1 MNTRG
6 IQFAALACCVALIA
20 ASASFTRS
28 INAGRQNLS
37 MISQV
42 NPIESAPPEYA
53 FAIQA
58 FGAFRGLL
66 TNLAFI
72 RAEQYKQE
80 GKYYDAMQLASW
92 ITKLQPRF
100 VSVWE
105 FMAWN
110 MAWNISVTTYTP
122 EERWNWVYNGAK
134 LLRDEGL
141 KYNPRAVNLYRQLSW
156 IFGNKMSESVDEHHL
171 TYKRNWAWRMHLLL
185 GPPPDPLGE
194 YRPGEPFKELTQEIG
209 GAGDKLAEVSRREG
223 RMRYES
229 KRVAELVRKGVTGAV
244 EIKIDTARM
253 PTTAPMDDIPRMEG
267 YGIATRAAYDFVK
280 VIADAPRTLPEL
292 FEKFP
297 ESRQMVERL
306 TKEAGARLTDDEL
319 KEDTYF
325 EKDGLAFTFLYPY
338 RLATDPAALLTRI
351 VKAKS
356 ADPRRVAADQIAEIL
371 KVKEHNAA
379 GQELVRWLQKKVLR
393 EVYKMDAEKMA
404 NLVAYFGPM
413 DWRGVDAHSLY
424 WLNEGLIAGDETI
437 SKFGNDKT
445 NTTRQVFFSLRNLFY
460 RNRITFE
467 PYTENVNMAYINFNP
482 DMNFI
487 EPMHKAYLAY
497 GAVLEVEPDYQ
508 VGAGD
513 AFRSGHINFLSEAV
527 RMFYFAGREA
537 EAEYYLD
544 YLRRTYADRPDG
556 SKSPEFLVPLEEFVQ
571 ESWNDSF
578 TYNQVRAAISQF
590 IFSALMHLAEG
601 NTTLYRLHRAKA
613 ESLHENWHKDTGGTG
628 TGEHK
633 LGFPPISEIEIDSIY
648 DFLRQ
653 PPVSP
658 GVTLLK
664 ANLWANLYLPA
675 KQAVWDRVAEFLKE
689 ECGLPDPPFDFTRAF
704 PEPPDMEQYRKDHPS
719 RSRTEEE
726 RDIMTLPTVD
736 K

>member
-1 MNTRG
+1 MNPRT
-6 IQFAALACCVALIA
+6 IQAIGLACCVALIA
-20 ASASFTRS
+20 ASSAFTGS
-28 INAGRQNLS
+28 INTGRERLS
-37 MISQV
+37 MISQI

-105 FMAWN
+105 FMSWN

-141 KYNPRAVNLYRQLSW
+141 KYNPRAVNMYRQLSW

-194 YRPGEPFKELTQEIG
+194 YRPGEPFKELEQQIG
-209 GAGDKLAEVSRREG
+209 GAGDKLAEASRKQG
-223 RMRYES
+223 KVNYET
-229 KRVAELVRKGVTGAV
+229 KKKAALARQGLTGNV
-244 EIKIDTARM
+244 DVDLKNVRM
-253 PTTAPMDDIPRMEG
+253 PTSQSLDDIPRIEG
-267 YGIATRAAYDFVK
+267 YGVATRAAYEFMK
-280 VIADAPRTLPEL
+280 AIADAPGNLQEL
-292 FEKFP
+292 FDKHP
-297 ESRQMVERL
+297 NTRQMVDRL
-306 TKEAGARLTDDEL
+306 SSELGIRLTDDEL

-325 EKDGLAFTFLYPY
+325 EKEGLAFTFFYPY
-338 RLATDPAALLTRI
+338 RLATDPTALLSR
-351 VKAKS
+351 VLKDQKE
-356 ADPRRVAADQIAEIL
+356 DPRRAAADKIAAIL
-371 KVKEHNAA
+371 GTKEHNPD
-379 GQELVRWLQKKVLR
+379 GQLLLRWLQKKVLHD
-393 EVYKMDAEKMA
+393 VYKMDAGKMA
-404 NLVAYFGPM
+404 SLVAYFGPM
-413 DWRGVDAHSLY
+413 DWRGVDAHALY
-424 WLNEGLIAGDETI
+424 WLNEGLIAGDETV

-467 PYTENVNMAYINFNP
+467 PYTENVNYAYINFNP

-497 GAVLEVEPDYQ
+497 GAVMEVEPDYQ
-508 VGAGD
+508 AGAGD
-513 AFRSGHINFLSEAV
+513 AFRSGHLNFLSEAV

-544 YLRRTYADRPDG
+544 YLRRTYAERPDG
-556 SKSPEFLVPLEEFVQ
+556 SKSPEFLVPLEDFVKT
-571 ESWNDSF
+571 SWDESF
-578 TYNQVRAAISQF
+578 TYNQVRAAISQY
-590 IFSALMHLAEG
+590 IYSGLMQLAQG
-601 NTTLYRLHRAKA
+601 NTTLYRLNRAQA
-613 ESLHENWHKDTGGTG
+613 ESIHENWHKDTATGGRSS
-628 TGEHK
+628 K
-633 LGFPPISEIEIDSIY
+633 LGFPSISEIEADAVY
-648 DFLRQ
+648 EFLRQ
-653 PPVSP
+653 PSYSP
-658 GVTLLK
+658 HITYLK
-664 ANLWANLYLPA
+664 VGLWANLYLPV
-675 KQAVWDRVAEFLKE
+675 KQAVWDRVTETLKT
-689 ECGLPDPPFDFTRAF
+689 ECERVGFDFEKSF
-704 PEPPDMEQYRKDHPS
+704 PEPPDMEQYRKNNPD
-719 RSRTEEE
+719 RGINQEK
-726 RDIMTLPTVD
+726 RDILTLPTANQ
-736 K
+736 

>member
-1 MNTRG
+1 MNPRA
-6 IQFAALACCVALIA
+6 IQAFGLACCVALIA
-20 ASASFTRS
+20 ASSGLTGS
-28 INAGRQNLS
+28 INAGRERLS
-37 MISQV
+37 MISQI

-72 RAEQYKQE
+72 RAEQYKSE

-110 MAWNISVTTYTP
+110 MSWNISVTTYTP

-141 KYNPRAVNLYRQLSW
+141 KYNPRAVNMYRQLSW

-194 YRPGEPFKELTQEIG
+194 YRPGEPFKELEQQIG
-209 GAGDKLAEVSRREG
+209 GAGDKLAQVSRNQGKANYETKKKAALG
-223 RMRYES
+223 RQG
-229 KRVAELVRKGVTGAV
+229 LTGNV
-244 EIKIDTARM
+244 DIDLKNVRM
-253 PTTAPMDDIPRMEG
+253 PTSQSLDDIPRIEG
-267 YGIATRAAYDFVK
+267 YGVVTKAAYDFIK
-280 VIADAPRTLPEL
+280 AIADAPGTLPQL
-292 FEKFP
+292 FEKHP
-297 ESRQMVERL
+297 DTRPMVDRL
-306 TKEAGARLTDDEL
+306 ASELGIRLTDDEL
-319 KEDTYF
+319 REDAYF
-325 EKDGLAFTFLYPY
+325 EKEGLAFTFFYPY
-338 RLATDPAALLTRI
+338 RLATDPSALLSRI
-351 VKAKS
+351 LKNQKE
-356 ADPRRVAADQIAEIL
+356 DPRRASADKIAAIL
-371 KVKEHNAA
+371 GTKENNPN
-379 GQELVRWLQKKVLR
+379 GQVLLRWLQKKVLHD
-393 EVYKMDAEKMA
+393 VYKMDAGKMA
-404 NLVAYFGPM
+404 SLIAYFGPM
-413 DWRGVDAHSLY
+413 DWRGVDAHALY
-424 WLNEGLIAGDETI
+424 WLNEGLILGDETI

-467 PYTENVNMAYINFNP
+467 PYTENVNFAYINFNP

-497 GAVLEVEPDYQ
+497 GAVMEVEPDYQ

-544 YLRRTYADRPDG
+544 YLRRTYSDRPDG
-556 SKSPEFLVPLEEFVQ
+556 SKSPEFLVPLEDFVKI
-571 ESWNDSF
+571 SWDDSF
-578 TYNQVRAAISQF
+578 TYNQVRAAVSQY
-590 IFSALMHLAEG
+590 IYSGLMQLAQG
-601 NTTLYRLHRAKA
+601 NTALYRLNRAQA
-613 ESLHENWHKDTGGTG
+613 ESIHENWHKDTAVTG
-628 TGEHK
+628 SSHK
-633 LGFPPISEIEIDSIY
+633 LAFPPISEIEADAVY

-653 PPVSP
+653 PPSSP
-658 GVTLLK
+658 GITLLK
-664 ANLWANLYLPA
+664 VGLWTNLYLPT
-675 KQAVWDRVAEFLKE
+675 KQAVWDRVAETLKV
-689 ECGLPDPPFDFTRAF
+689 ECERQGFDLARSF
-704 PEPPDMEQYRKDHPS
+704 PEPPDMEQYRKNNPDRGIP
-719 RSRTEEE
+719 EDK
-726 RDIMTLPTVD
+726 RDVLTLPTANQ
-736 K
+736 